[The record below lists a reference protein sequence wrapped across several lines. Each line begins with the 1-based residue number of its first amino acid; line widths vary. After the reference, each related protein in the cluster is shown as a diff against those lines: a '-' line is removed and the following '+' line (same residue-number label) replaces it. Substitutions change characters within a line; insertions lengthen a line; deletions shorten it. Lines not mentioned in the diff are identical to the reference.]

1 MQGSRCTSC
10 EHGHIMAGHRET
22 EAIAYCTYV
31 FSQVILVPFKVRDC
45 SSYED
50 KGQPS
55 WEQMKELALP
65 IRETTTSKRTG
76 FTFPEVEEGEVVAK
90 AVYPSSR

>member
-1 MQGSRCTSC
+1 
-10 EHGHIMAGHRET
+10 MAGYRET

-65 IRETTTSKRTG
+65 IKETTTAKRTG
-76 FTFPEVEEGEVVAK
+76 FTFPGREDEEVVAQ
-90 AVYPSSR
+90 V